1 MWRATAKETWKP
13 KLLITNYLTLYS
25 MLPEKWQEIV
35 GNIKDNFKVEESGS
49 EHLEDEGGADV
60 EYIVFNGPLGR
71 MRLEFV
77 SKPVILDKKTKY
89 SNRIGSETVIDYIYS
104 QDEKTH
110 KLKAY
115 KWDEALNDWLEMEAK
130 KFEF

>member
-1 MWRATAKETWKP
+1 
-13 KLLITNYLTLYS
+13 

-35 GNIKDNFKVEESGS
+35 GNIKDNFEVLESGS

-71 MRLEFV
+71 MRLEFI

-89 SNRIGSETVIDYIYS
+89 SNRIGSATVVNYVYS
-104 QDEKTH
+104 PNEKSH

-115 KWDEALNDWLEMEAK
+115 KWDEALNDWVEMEAK
-130 KFEF
+130 KFGL